1 MNKDNETAIKEFLL
15 DIDCLEA
22 LAKWSEK
29 FNLFDVLKIS
39 RTEIRHSNMLAWF
52 LNPDENHGFGDKI
65 LKGFVQFVIKNNSDD
80 EDIFSTLLMDYHDF
94 IIQREWHNI
103 DLLAISDESKFI
115 LCIENKIDS
124 GEHND
129 QLNRYRKIIEEHY
142 PSYKQYYIF
151 LSPNGIESSDPE
163 YWIPM
168 SYQDVLDIIEKNKNQ
183 VEVSSD
189 IKILVENYIE
199 IIKRD
204 ILKDEELA
212 KICRDIYFKHQK
224 ALDLIYENRPDKA
237 SGLFEI
243 ITKWAAEKE
252 AENQIIFCRDFT
264 TKSIS
269 RFRTENMDK
278 LIPESDKP
286 NSGWKSKNHY
296 FYEIQNS
303 EGKEI
308 SMKFVLNS
316 DNATPEQKELF
327 EKINKISPSKM
338 QKENWQWRT
347 HFSTGRI
354 KDIEEIDEESIKSQ
368 LDKLLNECLKFE
380 NDLIIN
386 IINMN

>member
-1 MNKDNETAIKEFLL
+1 MDKDNETAIKDFLL

-22 LAKWSEK
+22 LSKWSEK
-29 FNLFDVLKIS
+29 FNLFDVLRIS

-80 EDIFSTLLMDYHDF
+80 EDVFSTLLMDYHDF

-103 DLLAISDESKFI
+103 DMLAISDESKFI

-124 GEHND
+124 DEHDD
-129 QLNRYRKIIEEHY
+129 QLNRYRTIIEKHY
-142 PSYKQYYIF
+142 PSYKKYYVF
-151 LSPNGIESSDPE
+151 LSPNGLESSEPE

-183 VEVSSD
+183 LEVSAD

-237 SGLFEI
+237 SRIFEV

-252 AENQIIFCRDFT
+252 EEKQIIFCRDFT

-269 RFRTENMDK
+269 RFRTVKMDK
-278 LIPESDKP
+278 IIPESEKSD
-286 NSGWKSKNHY
+286 SGWKSKNHY

-316 DNATPEQKELF
+316 DNVTPEQKELF
-327 EKINKISPSKM
+327 EKINKISPSKI

-347 HFSTGRI
+347 HFSTVRI
-354 KDIEEIDEESIKSQ
+354 KDIDEIDEETIKTQ
-368 LDKLLNECLKFE
+368 LDKLLDECLKFE
-380 NDLIIN
+380 NNLITKLK
-386 IINMN
+386 

>member
-1 MNKDNETAIKEFLL
+1 MEEKDNETAIKEFLL

-22 LAKWSEK
+22 LSKWSEK

-39 RTEIRHSNMLAWF
+39 RTEIRHSNILAWF
-52 LNPDENHGFGDKI
+52 LTPDENHGFGDKI
-65 LKGFVQFVIKNNSDD
+65 LKGFVQYVIKNNSDD
-80 EDIFSTLLMDYHDF
+80 EDVFSTLLMDYHDF

-103 DLLAISDESKFI
+103 DLLAISEESNFI

-124 GEHND
+124 GEHDD
-129 QLNRYRKIIEEHY
+129 QLNRYRKIIEDQY
-142 PSYKQYYIF
+142 PKYKKYYIF
-151 LSPNGIESSDPE
+151 LSPNGLESSDPE

-168 SYQDVLDIIEKNKNQ
+168 SYQDVLEIIEKNKKQ
-183 VEVSSD
+183 LEVSAD
-189 IKILVENYIE
+189 IQILVDNYID

-252 AENQIIFCRDFT
+252 DENKIIFCRDFT

-269 RFRTENMDK
+269 RFRTEKMDN
-278 LIPESDKP
+278 LIPESEKP

-316 DNATPEQKELF
+316 DNITTEQKELF

-354 KDIEEIDEESIKSQ
+354 KDIEEIDEDTIKGQ
-368 LDKLLNECLKFE
+368 LDNLLNECLNFE
-380 NDLIIN
+380 NNLLSKLK
-386 IINMN
+386 

>member
-1 MNKDNETAIKEFLL
+1 MMEEKDNETAIKDFLL

-22 LAKWSEK
+22 LSKWSEK

-52 LNPDENHGFGDKI
+52 LTPDENHGFGDKI
-65 LKGFVQFVIKNNSDD
+65 LKGFVQYVIKNNSDD
-80 EDIFSTLLMDYHDF
+80 EDVFSTLLMDYHDF

-103 DLLAISDESKFI
+103 DLIAISEESKFI

-124 GEHND
+124 GEHDD

-142 PSYKQYYIF
+142 SKYKKYYIF
-151 LSPNGIESSDPE
+151 LSPNGLESSDPE

-168 SYQDVLDIIEKNKNQ
+168 SYQDVLEIIEKNKSQ
-183 VEVSSD
+183 LEVSTD
-189 IKILVENYIE
+189 IQILVENYIE

-237 SGLFEI
+237 SGLFDI
-243 ITKWAAEKE
+243 IKKWAAEKE
-252 AENQIIFCRDFT
+252 IENKIIFCRDFT

-269 RFRTENMDK
+269 RFRTINMDK
-278 LIPESDKP
+278 LIPESDNP

-308 SMKFVLNS
+308 SIKFVLNS
-316 DNATPEQKELF
+316 DNINSEQKELF
-327 EKINKISPSKM
+327 EKINTINPSKL

-347 HFSTGRI
+347 HFSSSKI
-354 KDIEEIDEESIKSQ
+354 KDIEEIDEEVIKKQ
-368 LDKLLNECLKFE
+368 LDKLLSECLKFE
-380 NDLIIN
+380 NELIN
-386 IINMN
+386 KLK

>member
-22 LAKWSEK
+22 LSKWSEK

-124 GEHND
+124 GEHDN

-142 PSYKQYYIF
+142 PSYKKYYIF

-183 VEVSSD
+183 LEVSTD

-252 AENQIIFCRDFT
+252 AENKIIFCRDFT

-269 RFRTENMDK
+269 RFRTVNMDNF
-278 LIPESDKP
+278 IPESDKP
-286 NSGWKSKNHY
+286 DSGWKSRNHY

-316 DNATPEQKELF
+316 DNITEEQNKLF
-327 EKINKISPSKM
+327 KKINILYPAKM
-338 QKENWQWRT
+338 QKENWKWRT
-347 HFSTGRI
+347 HFSSGKI

-380 NDLIIN
+380 DDLILKLK
-386 IINMN
+386 

>member
-1 MNKDNETAIKEFLL
+1 MIEEKDNEKAIKDFLL
-15 DIDCLEA
+15 DIDCLES
-22 LAKWSEK
+22 LSKWSEK

-39 RTEIRHSNMLAWF
+39 RTEIRHSNILAWF
-52 LNPDENHGFGDKI
+52 LTPDENHGFGDKI
-65 LKGFVQFVIKNNSDD
+65 LKGFVQYVIKNNSDD
-80 EDIFSTLLMDYHDF
+80 EDVFSTLLMDYHDF

-103 DLLAISDESKFI
+103 DLLAISEESNFI

-124 GEHND
+124 GEHDD
-129 QLNRYRKIIEEHY
+129 QLNRYRKIIEDQY
-142 PSYKQYYIF
+142 PKYKKYYIF
-151 LSPNGIESSDPE
+151 LSPNGLESSDPE

-168 SYQDVLDIIEKNKNQ
+168 SYQDVLEIIEKNKKQ
-183 VEVSSD
+183 LEVSAD
-189 IKILVENYIE
+189 IQILVDNYID

-252 AENQIIFCRDFT
+252 DENKIIFCRDFT

-269 RFRTENMDK
+269 RFRTEKMDN
-278 LIPESDKP
+278 LIPESEKP

-316 DNATPEQKELF
+316 DNITTEQKELF

-347 HFSTGRI
+347 HFSTGHI
-354 KDIEEIDEESIKSQ
+354 KDIEDIDEDTIKGQ
-368 LDKLLNECLKFE
+368 LDNLLNECLNFE
-380 NDLIIN
+380 NNLLSKLQ
-386 IINMN
+386 

>member
-1 MNKDNETAIKEFLL
+1 MNKENEEAIKEFLL

-22 LAKWSEK
+22 LSKWSEK

-103 DLLAISDESKFI
+103 DLLAISDESNFI

-124 GEHND
+124 GEHDD

-142 PSYKQYYIF
+142 PNYKKYYIF
-151 LSPNGIESSDPE
+151 LSPTGIESSDPE

-168 SYQDVLDIIEKNKNQ
+168 SYQDVLDIIEKNKSQ
-183 VEVSSD
+183 LEVSTD

-252 AENQIIFCRDFT
+252 SENKIIFCRDFT

-269 RFRTENMDK
+269 RFRTEKMDK
-278 LIPESDKP
+278 LIPESEKP

-316 DNATPEQKELF
+316 DNITTEQKELF
-327 EKINKISPSKM
+327 ERINKICPSKM

-380 NDLIIN
+380 DDLIN
-386 IINMN
+386 KLK

>member
-1 MNKDNETAIKEFLL
+1 MNKENEEAIKEFLL

-22 LAKWSEK
+22 LSKWSEK

-124 GEHND
+124 GEHDD

-142 PSYKQYYIF
+142 PNYKKYYIF
-151 LSPNGIESSDPE
+151 LSPTGIESSDPE

-168 SYQDVLDIIEKNKNQ
+168 SYQDVLDIIEKNKSQ
-183 VEVSSD
+183 LEVSTD

-252 AENQIIFCRDFT
+252 SENKLIFCRDFT

-269 RFRTENMDK
+269 RFRTEKMDK
-278 LIPESDKP
+278 LIPESEKP

-316 DNATPEQKELF
+316 DNITTEQKELF
-327 EKINKISPSKM
+327 ERINKICPSKM

-380 NDLIIN
+380 DDLIN
-386 IINMN
+386 KLK